1 MQKQPSTKFPKGRQ
15 KRKQQIQILI
25 FMTMK
30 KMNFSRAILSV
41 AAAML
46 ISAGAFAQTHNGT
59 TVPGA
64 ASVTYTSSTAEP
76 TTYVTEGTT
85 VPVYALPDS
94 YYHPNYDPGAGVYT
108 LTDGFTWSWSG
119 TATTTL
125 TVTQASAQDNYV
137 TVAAGIGDAGSYVL
151 SVTENAPAAYGGCSG
166 AAVDLNITVVEQ
178 PGVTMGGDATYS
190 YCAGDA
196 SLPTDIQTVISGGW
210 QQYRLVWSLEIA
222 TLDDLGAKEFY
233 YDDENGTNPAGA
245 QKYAVEYT
253 ALAPQSIANAA
264 AAPDL
269 MTVGS
274 FNVINNGT
282 RDAVTVYTYTLTSI
296 NDQASRF
303 GDFISLGGD
312 DTDPSAFTYY
322 AAGETVVVTVYP
334 APVTGP
340 IYHIPANWAQ

>member
-1 MQKQPSTKFPKGRQ
+1 MIKMR
-15 KRKQQIQILI
+15 
-25 FMTMK
+25 
-30 KMNFSRAILSV
+30 KMNVTKAVLSV

-46 ISAGAFAQTHNGT
+46 ISIGAFAQTHDGT

-64 ASVTYTSSTAEP
+64 PAVTYTPSTSEN

-85 VPVYALPDS
+85 VPVYALPDP
-94 YYHPNYDPGAGVYT
+94 YYHPNYDPSSSVYT
-108 LTDGFTWSWSG
+108 LTDGFTWTWTG
-119 TATTTL
+119 TATTSL
-125 TVTQASAQDNYV
+125 TVTQADPQDNYV
-137 TVAAGIGDAGSYVL
+137 TVAAGLGDAGSYVL
-151 SVTENAPAAYGGCSG
+151 SVQESAPAALGGCSG
-166 AAVDLNITVVEQ
+166 ATVDLNIEVVEQ

-190 YCAGDA
+190 FCAGDPG
-196 SLPTDIQTVISGGW
+196 LPADIQTVISGGW

-233 YDDENGTNPAGA
+233 YDDENGTNPAAG
-245 QKYAVEYT
+245 QKYAQQYT
-253 ALAPQSIANAA
+253 AAVPQSVATAA

-274 FNVINNGT
+274 FNVINNGS

-303 GDFISLGGD
+303 GDFISLDGD
-312 DTDPSAFTYY
+312 DSDASAFTYY

-340 IYHIPANWAQ
+340 IFHIPNNWAQ

>member
-1 MQKQPSTKFPKGRQ
+1 MNANFN
-15 KRKQQIQILI
+15 
-25 FMTMK
+25 FFTMK

-46 ISAGAFAQTHNGT
+46 ISVGAFAQTHNGT
-59 TVPGA
+59 TVPGTPL
-64 ASVTYTSSTAEP
+64 VTYTPSNLEN
-76 TTYVTEGTT
+76 TTYVTEGKT
-85 VPVYALPDS
+85 VPVYALPDP
-94 YYHPNYDPGAGVYT
+94 YYHPNYDPSSSVYT
-108 LTDGFTWSWSG
+108 LTNGFTWTWSG
-119 TATTTL
+119 TATTSL
-125 TVTQASAQDNYV
+125 TVTQGSAQDNYV
-137 TVAAGIGDAGSYVL
+137 TVAAAAGDAGSYVL
-151 SVTENAPAAYGGCSG
+151 TVQESAPAAYGGCTG
-166 AAVDLNITVVEQ
+166 AAVDLNINVVEE
-178 PGVTMGGDATYS
+178 PGVTIGGDAAYS
-190 YCAGDA
+190 FCAGDPG
-196 SLPTDIQTVISGGW
+196 LPSDIQTVISGGW

-253 ALAPQSIANAA
+253 AVAPQGIANAA
-264 AAPDL
+264 GAPDL

-303 GDFISLGGD
+303 GDFITLSGD
-312 DTDPSAFTYY
+312 DSDASAFVYY

-340 IYHIPANWAQ
+340 IYHIPGNWAQ